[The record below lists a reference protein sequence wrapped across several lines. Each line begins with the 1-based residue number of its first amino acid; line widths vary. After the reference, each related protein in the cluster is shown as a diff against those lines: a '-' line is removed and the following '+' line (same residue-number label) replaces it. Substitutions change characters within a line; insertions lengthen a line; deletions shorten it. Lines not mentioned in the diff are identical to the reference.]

1 MYTTLTWE
9 GYHSIRMS
17 YVGVHSYVM

>member
-1 MYTTLTWE
+1 MYTTLTWV